1 MYSETNLLFQE
12 LIDHVF
18 AFKKKKKKA
27 EGWGTSKLI
36 AQAGWGVG
44 MAAPFLMLQLL

>member
-1 MYSETNLLFQE
+1 MLFQK

-18 AFKKKKKKA
+18 AFKKKKKKKA
-27 EGWGTSKLI
+27 EGWGTRKLI

-44 MAAPFLMLQLL
+44 WTAMEVHLL